1 VVTSLA
7 NDLNTHDA
15 LLKLHDLSTKGDT
28 ATLRASMRFMG
39 LMGRSV
45 PAWVADSPVDAA
57 TTALIKSLLVAR
69 SEARASRDFARADA
83 LRDGFVAAGVIV
95 MDSAEGSTWDLS
107 PDFDVSKLEAL
118 K

>member
-1 VVTSLA
+1 
-7 NDLNTHDA
+7 
-15 LLKLHDLSTKGDT
+15 
-28 ATLRASMRFMG
+28 
-39 LMGRSV
+39 
-45 PAWVADSPVDAA
+45 
-57 TTALIKSLLVAR
+57 VAR
-69 SEARASRDFARADA
+69 SEARANRDFARADA